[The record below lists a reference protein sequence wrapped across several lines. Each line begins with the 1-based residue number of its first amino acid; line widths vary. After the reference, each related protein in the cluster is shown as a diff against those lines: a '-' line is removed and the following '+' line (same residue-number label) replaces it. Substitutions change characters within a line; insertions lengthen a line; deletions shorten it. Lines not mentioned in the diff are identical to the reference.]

1 MDNETFPPSQSVDL
15 WFYYVWNN
23 NVNDS
28 VHFVSTKTIKEV
40 ELMIWKAQKW
50 SMTPWKTNRQRD
62 VHLTKS
68 SPAFLEI
75 FYLENLAFE
84 EISWRI

>member
-1 MDNETFPPSQSVDL
+1 MDNETFPPSQSVDV

-28 VHFVSTKTIKEV
+28 VHFVSIKTIKEV

-50 SMTPWKTNRQRD
+50 STTLAWKANRQWD
-62 VHLTKS
+62 EHLTK
-68 SPAFLEI
+68 
-75 FYLENLAFE
+75 
-84 EISWRI
+84 